1 MILCKNNVYKFLKQ
15 DLKGGSLF
23 KLGLFFKLLEIFEKE
38 ICKVMLYFS
47 FENLKHKLYQKN
59 VSNW

>member
-47 FENLKHKLYQKN
+47 FENLKHKL
-59 VSNW
+59 